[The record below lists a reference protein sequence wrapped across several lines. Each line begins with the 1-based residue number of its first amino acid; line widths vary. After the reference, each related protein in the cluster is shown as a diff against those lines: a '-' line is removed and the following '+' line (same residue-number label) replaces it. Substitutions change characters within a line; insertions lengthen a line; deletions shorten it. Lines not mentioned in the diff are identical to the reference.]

1 MRHKGTLFLG
11 TLMGVGLLIL
21 TTALLAQREPPRPP
35 QEERRD
41 GERRPPEGFGR
52 PGMMFG
58 GFAQPGRFVVAR
70 VDRSEIILL
79 DTATGRLY
87 AAGDRDVLP
96 YRELPPIAGPAGGLG
111 GFGGP
116 GGPGGPRREGPGF
129 SPRPGGRERREDEKR
144 PLESRPEPKDSPR
157 EKKEGRRPSPPE
169 VNGELE
175 PQD

>member
-96 YRELPPIAGPAGGLG
+96 YRELPPIMGV
-111 GFGGP
+111 P
-116 GGPGGPRREGPGF
+116 GGPPRI
-129 SPRPGGRERREDEKR
+129 RERREDEKR